1 MHYHL
6 LKILDKMKKSI
17 LNEEQ
22 TRVRIFQS
30 MIEVDKSLPKY
41 KTIEEY
47 QNQNDSKKGKTGDT
61 LSSFNWNTSPDYGLR
76 EISYNELK
84 KYFSEKFNG
93 IADFNVSLS
102 ETMRNNLRQI
112 SGSDSFILAAGTQNL
127 PQKETVISVLKKFF
141 KKKKEEKQE
150 KEIEKKFDVIR
161 FFSNV
166 KLSAKEEADKYKDRL
181 DEYISCIG
189 YAEKSGQKALKTK
202 LFQNLVINKYE
213 SILYAKGFYKVLSE
227 ENLVKF
233 AKDCPKAL
241 SLDYIGNYVR
251 TIPLDVI
258 TKKISID
265 ELEIFDNYVILHY
278 DPEDDGTEQTEEE
291 KAKEAAK
298 KRDPILFGLI
308 AGSNKLYY
316 IADWEDEYCDLKFQ
330 DVVEALGQE
339 IIEKDYLDEKIKG

>member
-1 MHYHL
+1 MG
-6 LKILDKMKKSI
+6 KAV
-17 LNEEQ
+17 LNENQ

-30 MIEVDKSLPKY
+30 MIEIDKSLPKY
-41 KTIEEY
+41 KTIEGF
-47 QNQNDSKKGKTGDT
+47 QNKNEDKKKSNDI
-61 LSSFNWNTSPDYGLR
+61 LFNLNNNIESDHGLR
-76 EISYNELK
+76 EISYNVLK
-84 KYFSEKFNG
+84 NYFSGKSNG
-93 IADFNVSLS
+93 IVDFNVSLS
-102 ETMRNNLRQI
+102 ETMRNNLKQI
-112 SGSDSFILAAGTQNL
+112 SGSDRFIVTSTNSIVQNRY
-127 PQKETVISVLKKFF
+127 QKETIISVLKNFF
-141 KKKKEEKQE
+141 KNKKEEKQK

-166 KLSAKEEADKYKDRL
+166 KLSTKEEANKYKDRL

-189 YAEKSGQKALKTK
+189 YAEKSGQKALKTR

-241 SLDYIGNYVR
+241 SLDYISNYVR
-251 TIPLDVI
+251 TIPLNVL

-278 DPEDDGTEQTEEE
+278 DPEDDGTEQTDEE
-291 KAKEAAK
+291 KAKEAEK

-330 DVVEALGQE
+330 DVVEVLGQE
-339 IIEKDYLDEKIKG
+339 IIEKDFLREKIK